1 MCKLNLL
8 STMVQLPGV
17 TLLDFCHLYQQS
29 LCLFQMHFTKSYIS
43 WNNFPRVQFEA
54 KWWIGYFDAFNI
66 KTKSDLSQTCA
77 LYWVVVYTR
86 GLKPYAQTFIH
97 LNTRYKPCLLHD
109 DKNKLDQVS
118 FKAESTKTK
127 QVSDYIIYILSN
139 TTVLMGSEPTRE

>member
-1 MCKLNLL
+1 M
-8 STMVQLPGV
+8 
-17 TLLDFCHLYQQS
+17 
-29 LCLFQMHFTKSYIS
+29 
-43 WNNFPRVQFEA
+43 
-54 KWWIGYFDAFNI
+54 
-66 KTKSDLSQTCA
+66 SQTCA